1 MTVRFLAFIIIFFS
15 CSSSNDLS
23 NNPDCWKG
31 AKGSCMEEKRIN
43 SGNIRSVN
51 IGGTGN

>member
-15 CSSSNDLS
+15 CSSSNDFS
-23 NNPDCWKG
+23 NNPDCWKS

-43 SGNIRSVN
+43 SGNIRSGN

>member
-15 CSSSNDLS
+15 CSSNNDLS
-23 NNPDCWKG
+23 NNPDCWKS

-43 SGNIRSVN
+43 SGNIRSGN

>member
-23 NNPDCWKG
+23 NNPDCWKS

-43 SGNIRSVN
+43 SRNIRSVN